1 MLDAGRTEIVMMTR
15 LGTGLWAVC
24 SVAVLALVAPA
35 GAAAQVTRVEPRQS
49 VGFNVGYFALRS
61 IDSRVDGDVL
71 FADLDSLAFDVD
83 NFNSATFGGEWLFGL
98 TEFLEGGVGLGFYQH
113 TESTVYRH
121 FTHFDNTEIEQDLKL
136 RVIPFTATV
145 RFLPLGR
152 GSVQPYVGAG
162 IGFFN
167 WNYSE
172 VGEFVDF
179 TDDSIFSARYR
190 ASGNS
195 VGPVVVGG
203 VRVPVADVWMFGG
216 ELRYQNAK
224 GTIDNAEDFL
234 GDRIDLG
241 GWTTSFTVHLR
252 F

>member
-1 MLDAGRTEIVMMTR
+1 MRKR
-15 LGTGLWAVC
+15 LGTVMWITACAAG
-24 SVAVLALVAPA
+24 LALASPAVAS
-35 GAAAQVTRVEPRQS
+35 AQVTRVESRQS
-49 VGFNVGYFALRS
+49 IGFNVGYLALRGV
-61 IDSRVDGDVL
+61 DSRVDGDVL
-71 FADLDSLAFDVD
+71 FANLEPLLFEVNDF
-83 NFNSATFGGEWLFGL
+83 NFATMGGEWAIDVG
-98 TEFLEGGVGLGFYQH
+98 EFLEAGVGVGFYQR
-113 TESTVYRH
+113 TVPSIYRH
-121 FTHFDNTEIEQDLKL
+121 VTHSDNAEIEQDLKL
-136 RVIPFTATV
+136 RVVPFTATV

-162 IGFFN
+162 IGLFN
-167 WNYSE
+167 WHYSE

-179 TDDSIFSARYR
+179 RDDTIFPARFR
-190 ASGNS
+190 ASGNAA
-195 VGPVVVGG
+195 GPVVLAGI
-203 VRVPVADVWMFGG
+203 RAPVSDVWMVGG

>member
-1 MLDAGRTEIVMMTR
+1 VLGIFACVAG
-15 LGTGLWAVC
+15 L
-24 SVAVLALVAPA
+24 LAAPA
-35 GAAAQVTRVEPRQS
+35 IANAQVSRIEPRQS
-49 VGFNVGYFALRS
+49 IGFNLGYFALRGA
-61 IDSRVDGDVL
+61 DSRVDGDVL
-71 FADLDSLAFDVD
+71 FADLDSLAFEVKDF
-83 NFNSATFGGEWLFGL
+83 NFATIGGEWLIDVGD
-98 TEFLEGGVGLGFYQH
+98 FLEAGVGVGVYQR
-113 TESTVYRH
+113 TVPTVYSH
-121 FTHFDNTEIEQDLKL
+121 FTHSDDTEIAQDLKL

-162 IGFFN
+162 IGLFN
-167 WNYSE
+167 WRYSE

-179 TDDSIFSARYR
+179 SAGADIFSARYR

-195 VGPVVVGG
+195 AGPVVLGG
-203 VRVPVADVWMFGG
+203 IRAPVSDVWMVGG

-224 GTIDNAEDFL
+224 GTIDNADDFL

-241 GWTTSFTVHLR
+241 GWTTSFTVHVR